1 MLQQTQVKTVLP
13 YFKKF
18 TEKFTTL
25 ESLSKSNEKEIL
37 KMWEGLGYYRRARN
51 LYACSKKIMV
61 QYKGKLP
68 KTLDEIKKLP
78 GIGDYTGSALLGLVY
93 DQPRIAIDG
102 NVKRIFA
109 RNLNKKEKNIDFK
122 KLVFFNSKKLFSTKR
137 NADFVEALMEFGA
150 LICKPKDPK
159 CVICCLNKTCKYLKS
174 SKKIKTTSKK
184 MIKKKN
190 YDIFCFINK
199 KKQIAL
205 TKKNNLGFLK
215 NFNLPMIKET
225 KENKLRGWK
234 LLNNYK
240 NTISNLKMNI
250 NLYYK
255 FSNKIP
261 IKYNW
266 HSLESSKEFT
276 PSFAKKIF
284 RKVSTLF

>member
-13 YFKKF
+13 YFKRFTKKF
-18 TEKFTTL
+18 PTL
-25 ESLSKSNEKEIL
+25 ESLSKSKEKQIL

-51 LYACSKKIMV
+51 LYACSKQLITL
-61 QYKGKLP
+61 YKEKLP

-93 DQPRIAIDG
+93 DQPRIAVDG
-102 NVKRIFA
+102 NVKRVFA
-109 RNLNKKEKNIDFK
+109 RNLNKKESNIDFK
-122 KLVFFNSKKLFSTKR
+122 KLINSNSKMLFKNKR

-150 LICKPKDPK
+150 LICRPKDPK
-159 CVICCLNKTCKYLKS
+159 CVVCCLNKTCKYFKS
-174 SKKIKTTSKK
+174 SKKIRTTSKK
-184 MIKKKN
+184 MFKNKN
-190 YDIFCFINK
+190 YDIFCFLNN

-225 KENKLRGWK
+225 NKNNIRNWK
-234 LLNNYK
+234 LLNNY
-240 NTISNLKMNI
+240 NNSISNLKLNI

-261 IKYNW
+261 SEYNW
-266 HSLESSKEFT
+266 HSLDDKKEFR
-276 PSFAKKIF
+276 PSFTKKIF
-284 RKVSTLF
+284 KQISNLF